1 MSISP
6 LWLVLAVLF
15 SIIPSLIVAVVLSTR
30 FEALRGD
37 TTVHRVEVDAA
48 IKQNTT
54 NDERVN
60 EAIERSLTALQ
71 LSRSLEES
79 FTRLNNKLIARERSE
94 KAAATRQRKQQQED
108 EDEEGFIPG
117 TEQMTLP
124 FPMPPQEGGDNG
136 SIVKSRR
143 KFGSIPT

>member
-6 LWLVLAVLF
+6 LWLVLFILVA
-15 SIIPSLIVAVVLSTR
+15 IIPALVVAVVLSTR

-48 IKQNTT
+48 IRANTT

-94 KAAATRQRKQQQED
+94 KAAATRQRKQEQED
-108 EDEEGFIPG
+108 EEDVSFIPG

-124 FPMPPQEGGDNG
+124 FPMPPQEGGENAA
-136 SIVKSRR
+136 IVKSRR